1 MNLHQGVVTPGD
13 PAWLGVSIAKNWA
26 TTREHV
32 RGLLL
37 GKVESKLGLQGE
49 T

>member
-1 MNLHQGVVTPGD
+1 MNLHQGGVNPGD
-13 PAWLGVSIAKNWA
+13 PALLGVSIVLWA

-37 GKVESKLGLQGE
+37 GEVKSKLGLQGE